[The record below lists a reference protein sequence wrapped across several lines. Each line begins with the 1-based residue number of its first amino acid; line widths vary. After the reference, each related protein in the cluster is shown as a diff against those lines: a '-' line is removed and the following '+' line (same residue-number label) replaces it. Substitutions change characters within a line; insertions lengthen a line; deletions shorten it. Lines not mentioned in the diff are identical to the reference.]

1 MRQLKITHSITS
13 RENDSLEK
21 YLSEIGKIQLITP
34 EEEAV
39 LAKKIRE
46 GDMNALE
53 KLTKANLRFVVS
65 VAKQYQGHGL
75 TLSDLINEGNLGL
88 IKSAQKFDETKGF
101 KFISYAVWWIRQSI
115 MLAIVEH
122 SRLIRLPLNKAGNV
136 SKMNKM
142 SSQFEQEFEREPTS
156 EEIAEVLHL
165 KDNDVKDIIL
175 SNIKHISMDAPLN
188 SDSDEGSMADILPST
203 NEDTPDK
210 SLLNESLKEEIASA
224 LKILAP
230 REAEV
235 LAAYFGI
242 NGFAVM
248 NIDEIAQKFD
258 LSRERVRQIKERA
271 IRRLRKATTSN
282 ILKPYLGA

>member
-1 MRQLKITHSITS
+1 MRQLKITASITS

-21 YLSEIGKIQLITP
+21 YLTEIAKIDLITP
-34 EEEAV
+34 EEEAE
-39 LAKKIRE
+39 LARKIRV
-46 GDMNALE
+46 GDELALD

-75 TLSDLINEGNLGL
+75 TLSDLINEGNVGL
-88 IKSAQKFDETKGF
+88 IKAAKKFDETKGF

-136 SKMNKM
+136 SKVNKAV
-142 SSQFEQEFEREPTS
+142 SAFEQEFEREPTS
-156 EEIAEVLHL
+156 AELAEVLHL
-165 KDNDVKDIIL
+165 KDADVRDIIV
-175 SNIKHISMDAPLN
+175 SNIKHVSMDAPLGG
-188 SDSDEGSMADILPST
+188 DSEDGSMAEFLEDKG
-203 NEDTPDK
+203 EDTPDH
-210 SLLNESLKEEIASA
+210 SLINESLKNEIATA
-224 LKILAP
+224 LKVLSE

-235 LAAYFGI
+235 VAAYFGI
-242 NGFAVM
+242 NGFTAMSV
-248 NIDEIAQKFD
+248 DEIAQKFS

-282 ILKPYLGA
+282 VLKLYLG

>member
-1 MRQLKITHSITS
+1 MRQLKITYSITS

-21 YLSEIGKIQLITP
+21 YLTEIGKIEMITP
-34 EEEAV
+34 EEEAA

-46 GDMNALE
+46 GDEDALD
-53 KLTKANLRFVVS
+53 KLTMANLRFVVS

-75 TLSDLINEGNLGL
+75 TLSDLINEGNVGL
-88 IKSAQKFDETKGF
+88 IKSAKKFDETKGF

-136 SKMNKM
+136 SKMNRM
-142 SSQFEQEFEREPTS
+142 SNQFEQINEREPTA

-165 KDNDVKDIIL
+165 KDGDVKEIIL
-175 SNIKHISMDAPLN
+175 SNIKHVSMDAPLN
-188 SDSDEGSMADILPST
+188 GEFEDGSMADILEDK

-210 SLLNESLKEEIASA
+210 SLINESLKNEIATA
-224 LKILAP
+224 LKVLAP

-235 LAAYFGI
+235 IAAYFGI
-242 NGFAVM
+242 NGFTPM
-248 NIDEIAQKFD
+248 SIDEIAQKFD

-271 IRRLRKATTSN
+271 IRRLRKATTSDF
-282 ILKPYLGA
+282 LKPYLG

>member
-1 MRQLKITHSITS
+1 MRQLKITASITS

-21 YLSEIGKIQLITP
+21 YLTEIAKIDLITP
-34 EEEAV
+34 EEEAE
-39 LAKKIRE
+39 LARKIRV
-46 GDMNALE
+46 GDELALD

-75 TLSDLINEGNLGL
+75 TLSDLINEGNVGL
-88 IKSAQKFDETKGF
+88 IKAAKKFDETKGF

-136 SKMNKM
+136 SKVNKAV
-142 SSQFEQEFEREPTS
+142 SAFEQEFEREPTS
-156 EEIAEVLHL
+156 AELAEVLHL
-165 KDNDVKDIIL
+165 KDADVRDIIV
-175 SNIKHISMDAPLN
+175 SNIKHVSMDAPLGG
-188 SDSDEGSMADILPST
+188 DSEDGSMAEFLEDKG
-203 NEDTPDK
+203 EDTPDH
-210 SLLNESLKEEIASA
+210 SLINESLKNEIATA
-224 LKILAP
+224 LKVLSE

-235 LAAYFGI
+235 VAAYFGI
-242 NGFAVM
+242 NGFTAMSV
-248 NIDEIAQKFD
+248 DEIAQKFS

-282 ILKPYLGA
+282 VLKLY

>member
-1 MRQLKITHSITS
+1 MRQLKISHSITS

-21 YLSEIGKIQLITP
+21 YLTEIGKIEMITP
-34 EEEAV
+34 EEEAM

-46 GDMNALE
+46 GDEDALD
-53 KLTKANLRFVVS
+53 KLTMANLRFVVS

-75 TLSDLINEGNLGL
+75 TLSDLINEGNVGL
-88 IKSAQKFDETKGF
+88 IKSAKKFDETKGF

-136 SKMNKM
+136 SKMNRM
-142 SSQFEQEFEREPTS
+142 SNQFEQINEREPTA

-165 KDNDVKDIIL
+165 KDSDVKEIIL

-188 SDSDEGSMADILPST
+188 GEFEDGSMADILEDK

-210 SLLNESLKEEIASA
+210 SLINESLKNEIATA
-224 LKILAP
+224 LKLLAP

-235 LAAYFGI
+235 IAAYFGI
-242 NGFAVM
+242 NGYTAM
-248 NIDEIAQKFD
+248 SIDEIAHKFD

-271 IRRLRKATTSN
+271 IRRLRKATTSDF
-282 ILKPYLGA
+282 LKPYLG

>member
-21 YLSEIGKIQLITP
+21 YLTEIGKIDMITP

-46 GDMNALE
+46 GDEHALD
-53 KLTKANLRFVVS
+53 KLTRANLRFVVS

-75 TLSDLINEGNLGL
+75 TLSDLINEGNVGL
-88 IKSAQKFDETKGF
+88 IKSAKKFDETKGF

-142 SSQFEQEFEREPTS
+142 SSEFEQLNEREPTS

-165 KDNDVKDIIL
+165 KDADVKDIIL
-175 SNIKHISMDAPLN
+175 GNIRHVSMDAPLN
-188 SDSDEGSMADILPST
+188 SNSEDGSMADILEDK

-210 SLLNESLKEEIASA
+210 SLINESLKNEIATA

-235 LAAYFGI
+235 IAAYFGI
-242 NGFAVM
+242 NGFTAM
-248 NIDEIAQKFD
+248 SIDEIAHKFD

-271 IRRLRKATTSN
+271 IRRLRKATTSDF
-282 ILKPYLGA
+282 LKPYLG

>member
-1 MRQLKITHSITS
+1 MRQLKITASITS

-21 YLSEIGKIQLITP
+21 YLTEIAKIDLITP
-34 EEEAV
+34 EEEAE
-39 LAKKIRE
+39 LARKIRV
-46 GDMNALE
+46 GDELAFD

-75 TLSDLINEGNLGL
+75 TLSDLINEGNVGL
-88 IKSAQKFDETKGF
+88 IKAAKKFDETKGF

-136 SKMNKM
+136 SKVNKAV
-142 SSQFEQEFEREPTS
+142 SAFEQEFEREPTS
-156 EEIAEVLHL
+156 AELAEVLHL
-165 KDNDVKDIIL
+165 KDADVRDIIV
-175 SNIKHISMDAPLN
+175 SNIKHVSMDAPLGG
-188 SDSDEGSMADILPST
+188 DSEDGSMAEILEDKG
-203 NEDTPDK
+203 EDTPDH
-210 SLLNESLKEEIASA
+210 SLINESLKNEIATA
-224 LKILAP
+224 LKVLSE

-235 LAAYFGI
+235 VAAYFGI
-242 NGFAVM
+242 NGFTAMSV
-248 NIDEIAQKFD
+248 DEIAQKFS

-282 ILKPYLGA
+282 VLKLYLG

>member
-21 YLSEIGKIQLITP
+21 YLTEIGKIDLITP

-46 GDMNALE
+46 GDEDALD
-53 KLTKANLRFVVS
+53 KLTMANLRFVVS

-75 TLSDLINEGNLGL
+75 TLSDLINEGNVGL
-88 IKSAQKFDETKGF
+88 IKSAKKFDETKGF

-136 SKMNKM
+136 SKMTKM
-142 SSQFEQEFEREPTS
+142 SNQFEQINEREPTS

-165 KDNDVKDIIL
+165 KDNDVKEIIL
-175 SNIKHISMDAPLN
+175 SNIKHVSMDAPLN
-188 SDSDEGSMADILPST
+188 GEFEDGSMADILADK

-210 SLLNESLKEEIASA
+210 SLINESLKNEIATA
-224 LKILAP
+224 LKVLAP

-235 LAAYFGI
+235 IAAYFGI
-242 NGFAVM
+242 NGFTAM
-248 NIDEIAQKFD
+248 SIDEIAHKFD

-271 IRRLRKATTSN
+271 IRRLRKATTSDF
-282 ILKPYLGA
+282 LKPYLG

>member
-1 MRQLKITHSITS
+1 MRQLKITASITS

-21 YLSEIGKIQLITP
+21 YLTEIAKIDIITP
-34 EEEAV
+34 EEEAE
-39 LAKKIRE
+39 LARKIRV
-46 GDMNALE
+46 GDELALD

-75 TLSDLINEGNLGL
+75 TLSDLINEGNVGL
-88 IKSAQKFDETKGF
+88 IKAAKKFDETKGF

-136 SKMNKM
+136 SKVNKAV
-142 SSQFEQEFEREPTS
+142 SAFEQEFEREPTS
-156 EEIAEVLHL
+156 AELAEVLHL
-165 KDNDVKDIIL
+165 KDADVRDIIV
-175 SNIKHISMDAPLN
+175 SNIKHVSMDAPLGG
-188 SDSDEGSMADILPST
+188 DSEDGSMAEFLEDKG
-203 NEDTPDK
+203 EDTPDH
-210 SLLNESLKEEIASA
+210 SLINESLKNEIATA
-224 LKILAP
+224 LKVLSE

-235 LAAYFGI
+235 VAAYFGI
-242 NGFAVM
+242 NGFTAMSV
-248 NIDEIAQKFD
+248 DEIAQKFS

-282 ILKPYLGA
+282 VLKLYLG

>member
-1 MRQLKITHSITS
+1 MRQLKITASITS

-21 YLSEIGKIQLITP
+21 YLTEIAKIDLITP
-34 EEEAV
+34 EEEAE
-39 LAKKIRE
+39 LARKIRV
-46 GDMNALE
+46 GDELALD

-75 TLSDLINEGNLGL
+75 TLSDLINEGNVGL
-88 IKSAQKFDETKGF
+88 IKAAKKFDETKGF

-136 SKMNKM
+136 SKVNKAV
-142 SSQFEQEFEREPTS
+142 SAFEQEFEREPTS
-156 EEIAEVLHL
+156 AELAEVLHL
-165 KDNDVKDIIL
+165 KDADVRDIIV
-175 SNIKHISMDAPLN
+175 SNIKHVSMDAPLGG
-188 SDSDEGSMADILPST
+188 DSEDGSMAEILEDKG
-203 NEDTPDK
+203 EDTPDH
-210 SLLNESLKEEIASA
+210 SLINESLKNEIATA
-224 LKILAP
+224 LKVLSE

-235 LAAYFGI
+235 VAAYFGI
-242 NGFAVM
+242 NGFTAMSV
-248 NIDEIAQKFD
+248 DEIAQKFS

-282 ILKPYLGA
+282 VLKLYLG

>member
-1 MRQLKITHSITS
+1 MRQLKITASITS

-21 YLSEIGKIQLITP
+21 YLSEIAKLSMITP
-34 EEEAV
+34 EEEAI
-39 LAKKIRE
+39 LAKQIRN
-46 GDMNALE
+46 GDEAALD

-75 TLSDLINEGNLGL
+75 TLSDLINEGNVGL
-88 IKSAQKFDETKGF
+88 IKAAKKFDETKGF

-136 SKMNKM
+136 SKLNKAV
-142 SSQFEQEFEREPTS
+142 SAFEQEFEREPTS
-156 EEIAEVLHL
+156 EELAEVLHL
-165 KDNDVKDIIL
+165 KDADVKDIIV
-175 SNIKHISMDAPLN
+175 SNIKHVSMDAPLG
-188 SDSDEGSMADILPST
+188 SDGEDGSMAEILQDKG
-203 NEDTPDK
+203 EDTPDH
-210 SLLNESLKEEIASA
+210 SLINESLKNEIATA
-224 LKILAP
+224 LKVLSE

-235 LAAYFGI
+235 VAAYYGI
-242 NGFAVM
+242 NGFAAMSV
-248 NIDEIAQKFD
+248 DEIAQKFN

-282 ILKPYLGA
+282 VLKLYLG

>member
-21 YLSEIGKIQLITP
+21 YLTEISKIDMITA

-46 GDMNALE
+46 GDEHALD
-53 KLTKANLRFVVS
+53 KLTRANLRFVVS

-75 TLSDLINEGNLGL
+75 TLSDLINEGNVGL
-88 IKSAQKFDETKGF
+88 IKSAKKFDETKGF

-142 SSQFEQEFEREPTS
+142 SSEFEQLNEREPTS

-165 KDNDVKDIIL
+165 KDGDVKDIIL

-188 SDSDEGSMADILPST
+188 SDYEDGSMADILQDK

-210 SLLNESLKEEIASA
+210 SLINESLKNEIASA

-235 LAAYFGI
+235 IAAYFGI
-242 NGFAVM
+242 NGFTAM
-248 NIDEIAQKFD
+248 SIDEIAQKFD

-271 IRRLRKATTSN
+271 IRRLRKATTSDF
-282 ILKPYLGA
+282 LKPYLG

>member
-1 MRQLKITHSITS
+1 MRQLKITYSITS

-21 YLSEIGKIQLITP
+21 YLTEIGKIDMITP

-46 GDMNALE
+46 GDEDALD
-53 KLTKANLRFVVS
+53 KLTMANLRFVVS

-75 TLSDLINEGNLGL
+75 TLSDLINEGNVGL
-88 IKSAQKFDETKGF
+88 IKSAKKFDETKGF

-136 SKMNKM
+136 SKMNRM
-142 SSQFEQEFEREPTS
+142 SNQFEQINEREPTA

-165 KDNDVKDIIL
+165 KDGDVKEIIL
-175 SNIKHISMDAPLN
+175 SNIKHISMDAPLTGEFE
-188 SDSDEGSMADILPST
+188 DGSMADILEDK

-210 SLLNESLKEEIASA
+210 SLINESLKNEIATA
-224 LKILAP
+224 LKVLAP

-235 LAAYFGI
+235 IAAYFGI
-242 NGFAVM
+242 NGFTPM
-248 NIDEIAQKFD
+248 SIDEIAQKFD

-271 IRRLRKATTSN
+271 IRRLRKATTSDF
-282 ILKPYLGA
+282 LKPYLG

>member
-1 MRQLKITHSITS
+1 MRQLKITASITS

-21 YLSEIGKIQLITP
+21 YLTEIAKIDLITT
-34 EEEAV
+34 EEGAE
-39 LAKKIRE
+39 LARKIRV
-46 GDMNALE
+46 GDELALD

-75 TLSDLINEGNLGL
+75 TLSDLINEGNVGL
-88 IKSAQKFDETKGF
+88 IKAAKKFDETKGF

-136 SKMNKM
+136 SKVNKAV
-142 SSQFEQEFEREPTS
+142 SAFEQEFEREPTS
-156 EEIAEVLHL
+156 AELAEVLHL
-165 KDNDVKDIIL
+165 KDADVRDIIV
-175 SNIKHISMDAPLN
+175 SNIKHVSMDAPLGG
-188 SDSDEGSMADILPST
+188 DSEDGSMAEILEDKG
-203 NEDTPDK
+203 EDTPDH
-210 SLLNESLKEEIASA
+210 SLINESLKNEIATA
-224 LKILAP
+224 LKVLSE

-235 LAAYFGI
+235 VAAYFGI
-242 NGFAVM
+242 NGFTAMSV
-248 NIDEIAQKFD
+248 DEIAQKFS

-282 ILKPYLGA
+282 VLKLYLG

>member
-21 YLSEIGKIQLITP
+21 YLTEIGKIGMITP

-46 GDMNALE
+46 GDEDALD
-53 KLTKANLRFVVS
+53 KLTMANLRFVVS

-75 TLSDLINEGNLGL
+75 TLSDLINEGNVGL
-88 IKSAQKFDETKGF
+88 IKSAKKFDETKGF

-142 SSQFEQEFEREPTS
+142 SNQFEQLNEREPTS

-165 KDNDVKDIIL
+165 KDSDVKEIIL
-175 SNIKHISMDAPLN
+175 SNIKHVSMDAPLN
-188 SDSDEGSMADILPST
+188 GDNEDGSMADILT
-203 NEDTPDK
+203 DQNEDTPDK
-210 SLLNESLKEEIASA
+210 SLINESLKNEIATA
-224 LKILAP
+224 LKVLAP

-235 LAAYFGI
+235 IAAYFGI
-242 NGFAVM
+242 NGYTAM
-248 NIDEIAQKFD
+248 SIDEIAQKFE

-271 IRRLRKATTSN
+271 IRRLRKATTSDF
-282 ILKPYLGA
+282 LKPYLG

>member
-1 MRQLKITHSITS
+1 MRQLKITASITS

-21 YLSEIGKIQLITP
+21 YLTEIAKIDLITP
-34 EEEAV
+34 EEEAE
-39 LAKKIRE
+39 LARKIRV
-46 GDMNALE
+46 GDELALD

-75 TLSDLINEGNLGL
+75 TLSDLINEGNVGL
-88 IKSAQKFDETKGF
+88 IKAAKKFDETKGF

-136 SKMNKM
+136 SKVNKAV
-142 SSQFEQEFEREPTS
+142 SAFEQEFEREPTS
-156 EEIAEVLHL
+156 AELAEVLHL
-165 KDNDVKDIIL
+165 KDADVRDIIV
-175 SNIKHISMDAPLN
+175 SNIKHVSMDAPLGG
-188 SDSDEGSMADILPST
+188 DSEDGSMAEFLEDKG
-203 NEDTPDK
+203 EDTPDH
-210 SLLNESLKEEIASA
+210 SLINESLKNEIATA
-224 LKILAP
+224 LKVLSE

-235 LAAYFGI
+235 VAAYFGI
-242 NGFAVM
+242 NGFTAMSV
-248 NIDEIAQKFD
+248 DEIAQKFN

-282 ILKPYLGA
+282 VLKLYLG

>member
-1 MRQLKITHSITS
+1 MRQIKITHSITS

-21 YLSEIGKIQLITP
+21 YLAEIAKIDMITP

-46 GDMNALE
+46 GSVEALD

-75 TLSDLINEGNLGL
+75 TLSDLINEGNVGL
-88 IKSAQKFDETKGF
+88 IKAARKFDETKGF

-136 SKMNKM
+136 SKVNRIT
-142 SSQFEQEFEREPTS
+142 SQFEQMYEREPTS

-165 KDNDVKDIIL
+165 KDADVKDIIM
-175 SNIKHISMDAPLN
+175 SNIKHVSMDAPLGN
-188 SDSDEGSMADILPST
+188 ETEDGSMADVL
-203 NEDTPDK
+203 EDVDEDAPDK
-210 SLLNESLKEEIASA
+210 SLLDESLKNEIAMA
-224 LKILAP
+224 MKILTE
-230 REAEV
+230 REAQV
-235 LAAYFGI
+235 IAAYFGI
-242 NGFAVM
+242 NGLPSM
-248 NIDEIAQKFD
+248 NIDEIANKFG
-258 LSRERVRQIKERA
+258 LSRERVRQIKERGL
-271 IRRLRKATTSN
+271 RRLRKATTSTE
-282 ILKPYLGA
+282 LKPYLG

>member
-1 MRQLKITHSITS
+1 MRQLKITYSITS

-21 YLSEIGKIQLITP
+21 YLTEIGKIDMITP

-46 GDMNALE
+46 GDEDALD
-53 KLTKANLRFVVS
+53 KLTMANLRFVVS

-75 TLSDLINEGNLGL
+75 TLSDLINEGNVGL
-88 IKSAQKFDETKGF
+88 IKSAKKFDETKGF

-136 SKMNKM
+136 SKMNRM
-142 SSQFEQEFEREPTS
+142 SNQFEQINEREPTA

-165 KDNDVKDIIL
+165 KDGDVKEIIL

-188 SDSDEGSMADILPST
+188 GEFEDGSMADILEDK

-210 SLLNESLKEEIASA
+210 SLINESLKNEIATA
-224 LKILAP
+224 LKVLAP

-235 LAAYFGI
+235 IAAYFGI
-242 NGFAVM
+242 NGFTAM
-248 NIDEIAQKFD
+248 SIDEIAHKFD

-271 IRRLRKATTSN
+271 IRRLRKATTSDF
-282 ILKPYLGA
+282 LKPYLG

>member
-1 MRQLKITHSITS
+1 MRQLKITYSITS

-21 YLSEIGKIQLITP
+21 YLTEIGKIDMITP

-46 GDMNALE
+46 GDEDALD
-53 KLTKANLRFVVS
+53 KLTMANLRFVVS

-75 TLSDLINEGNLGL
+75 TLSDLINEGNVGL
-88 IKSAQKFDETKGF
+88 IKSAKKFDETKGF
-101 KFISYAVWWIRQSI
+101 KFISYAVWWISQSI

-136 SKMNKM
+136 SKMNRM
-142 SSQFEQEFEREPTS
+142 SNQFEQINEREPTA

-165 KDNDVKDIIL
+165 KDGDVKEIIL

-188 SDSDEGSMADILPST
+188 GEFEDGSMADILEDK

-210 SLLNESLKEEIASA
+210 SLINESLKNEIATA
-224 LKILAP
+224 LKVLAP

-235 LAAYFGI
+235 IAAYFGI
-242 NGFAVM
+242 NGFTPM
-248 NIDEIAQKFD
+248 SIDEIAQKFD

-271 IRRLRKATTSN
+271 IRRLRKATTSDF
-282 ILKPYLGA
+282 LKQYLG

>member
-1 MRQLKITHSITS
+1 MRQLKITYSITS

-21 YLSEIGKIQLITP
+21 YLTEIGKIDMITP

-46 GDMNALE
+46 GDEDALD
-53 KLTKANLRFVVS
+53 KLTMANLRFVVS

-75 TLSDLINEGNLGL
+75 TLSDLINEGNVGL
-88 IKSAQKFDETKGF
+88 IKSAKKFDETKGF

-136 SKMNKM
+136 SKMNRM
-142 SSQFEQEFEREPTS
+142 SNQFEQINEREPTA
-156 EEIAEVLHL
+156 EERAEVLHL
-165 KDNDVKDIIL
+165 KDGDVKEIIL

-188 SDSDEGSMADILPST
+188 GEFEDGSMADILEDK

-210 SLLNESLKEEIASA
+210 SLINESLKNEIATA
-224 LKILAP
+224 LKVLAP

-235 LAAYFGI
+235 IAAYFGI
-242 NGFAVM
+242 NGFTPM
-248 NIDEIAQKFD
+248 SIDEIAQKFD

-271 IRRLRKATTSN
+271 IRRLRKATTSDF
-282 ILKPYLGA
+282 LKPYLG

>member
-1 MRQLKITHSITS
+1 MRQLKITASITS

-21 YLSEIGKIQLITP
+21 YLSEIGKIDMITP
-34 EEEAV
+34 EEEAI

-46 GDMNALE
+46 GDEEALD

-75 TLSDLINEGNLGL
+75 TLSDLINEGNVGL
-88 IKSAQKFDETKGF
+88 IKSAKKFDETKGF

-136 SKMNKM
+136 SKVNKAV
-142 SSQFEQEFEREPTS
+142 SAFEQEFEREPTS
-156 EEIAEVLHL
+156 EELAEVLHL
-165 KDNDVKDIIL
+165 KDADVRDIIK
-175 SNIKHISMDAPLN
+175 SNIKHISMDAPLGGEGE
-188 SDSDEGSMADILPST
+188 DGSMADVLADVG
-203 NEDTPDK
+203 EDTPDH
-210 SLLNESLKEEIASA
+210 SLITESLKNEISTA
-224 LKILAP
+224 LKVLSE

-235 LAAYFGI
+235 VAAFFGI
-242 NGFAVM
+242 NGFPMMSV
-248 NIDEIAQKFD
+248 DEIAQKFN

-271 IRRLRKATTSN
+271 IRRLRKATTSEV
-282 ILKPYLGA
+282 LKPYLG

>member
-1 MRQLKITHSITS
+1 MRQLKISHSITS

-21 YLSEIGKIQLITP
+21 YLTEIGKIEMITP
-34 EEEAV
+34 EEEAM

-46 GDMNALE
+46 GDEEALD
-53 KLTKANLRFVVS
+53 KLTMANLRFVVS

-75 TLSDLINEGNLGL
+75 TLSDLINEGNVGL
-88 IKSAQKFDETKGF
+88 IKSAKKFDETKGF

-136 SKMNKM
+136 SKMNRM
-142 SSQFEQEFEREPTS
+142 SNQFEQINEREPTA
-156 EEIAEVLHL
+156 EEIAEDLHL
-165 KDNDVKDIIL
+165 KDSDVKEIIL
-175 SNIKHISMDAPLN
+175 SNIKHVSMDAPLN
-188 SDSDEGSMADILPST
+188 GEFEDGSMADILEDK

-210 SLLNESLKEEIASA
+210 SLINESLKNEIATA
-224 LKILAP
+224 LKVLAP

-235 LAAYFGI
+235 IAAYFGI
-242 NGFAVM
+242 NGFTPM
-248 NIDEIAQKFD
+248 SIDEIAQKFD

-271 IRRLRKATTSN
+271 IRRLRKATTSDF
-282 ILKPYLGA
+282 LKPYLG

>member
-1 MRQLKITHSITS
+1 MRQLKITASITS

-21 YLSEIGKIQLITP
+21 YLSEIAKIDMITP
-34 EEEAV
+34 EEEAT

-46 GDMNALE
+46 GDEEALD

-75 TLSDLINEGNLGL
+75 TLSDLINEGNVGL
-88 IKSAQKFDETKGF
+88 IKSAKKFDETKGF

-136 SKMNKM
+136 SKVNKAV
-142 SSQFEQEFEREPTS
+142 SAFEQEFEREPTS
-156 EEIAEVLHL
+156 EELAEVLHL
-165 KDNDVKDIIL
+165 KDADVRDIIK
-175 SNIKHISMDAPLN
+175 SNIKHISMDAPLGGEGE
-188 SDSDEGSMADILPST
+188 DGSMADVLADVG
-203 NEDTPDK
+203 EDTPDH
-210 SLLNESLKEEIASA
+210 SLITESLKNEISTA
-224 LKILAP
+224 LKVLSE

-235 LAAYFGI
+235 VAAFFGI
-242 NGFAVM
+242 NGFPMMSV
-248 NIDEIAQKFD
+248 DEIAQKFN

-271 IRRLRKATTSN
+271 IRRLRKATTSEV
-282 ILKPYLGA
+282 LKPYLG

>member
-1 MRQLKITHSITS
+1 MRQLKISHSITS

-21 YLSEIGKIQLITP
+21 YLTEIGKIEMITP
-34 EEEAV
+34 EEEAM

-46 GDMNALE
+46 GDEEALD
-53 KLTKANLRFVVS
+53 KLTMANLRFVVS

-75 TLSDLINEGNLGL
+75 TLSDLINEGNVGL
-88 IKSAQKFDETKGF
+88 IKSAKKFDETKGF

-136 SKMNKM
+136 SKMNRM
-142 SSQFEQEFEREPTS
+142 SNQFEQINEREPTA

-165 KDNDVKDIIL
+165 KDSDVKEIIL
-175 SNIKHISMDAPLN
+175 SNIKHVSMDAPLN
-188 SDSDEGSMADILPST
+188 GEFEDGSMADILEDK

-210 SLLNESLKEEIASA
+210 SLINESLKNEIATA
-224 LKILAP
+224 LKVLAP

-235 LAAYFGI
+235 IAAYFGI
-242 NGFAVM
+242 NGFTPM
-248 NIDEIAQKFD
+248 SIDEIAQKFD

-271 IRRLRKATTSN
+271 IRRLRKATTSDF
-282 ILKPYLGA
+282 LKPYLG

>member
-1 MRQLKITHSITS
+1 MRQLKITASITS

-21 YLSEIGKIQLITP
+21 YLSEIGKIDMITP
-34 EEEAV
+34 EEEAT

-46 GDMNALE
+46 GDEEALD

-75 TLSDLINEGNLGL
+75 TLSDLINEGNVGL
-88 IKSAQKFDETKGF
+88 IKSAKKFDETKGF

-136 SKMNKM
+136 SKVNKAV
-142 SSQFEQEFEREPTS
+142 SAFEQEFEREPTS
-156 EEIAEVLHL
+156 EELAEVLHL
-165 KDNDVKDIIL
+165 KDADVRDIIK
-175 SNIKHISMDAPLN
+175 SNIKHISMDAPLGGEGE
-188 SDSDEGSMADILPST
+188 DGSMADVLADAG
-203 NEDTPDK
+203 EDTPDH
-210 SLLNESLKEEIASA
+210 SLITESLKNEISTA
-224 LKILAP
+224 LKVLSE

-235 LAAYFGI
+235 VAAFFGI
-242 NGFAVM
+242 NGFPMMSV
-248 NIDEIAQKFD
+248 DEIAQKFN

-271 IRRLRKATTSN
+271 IRRLRKATTSEV
-282 ILKPYLGA
+282 LKPYLG

>member
-1 MRQLKITHSITS
+1 MRQLKITASITS

-21 YLSEIGKIQLITP
+21 YLTEIAKIDLITP
-34 EEEAV
+34 EEEAE
-39 LAKKIRE
+39 LARKIRE
-46 GDMNALE
+46 GDELALD

-75 TLSDLINEGNLGL
+75 TLSDLINEGNVGL
-88 IKSAQKFDETKGF
+88 IKAAKKFDETKGF

-136 SKMNKM
+136 SKVNKAV
-142 SSQFEQEFEREPTS
+142 SAFEQEFEREPTS
-156 EEIAEVLHL
+156 AELAEVLHL
-165 KDNDVKDIIL
+165 KDADVRDIIV
-175 SNIKHISMDAPLN
+175 SNIKHVSMDAPLGG
-188 SDSDEGSMADILPST
+188 DSEDGSMAEFLEDKG
-203 NEDTPDK
+203 EDTPDH
-210 SLLNESLKEEIASA
+210 SLINESLKNEIATA
-224 LKILAP
+224 LKVLSE

-235 LAAYFGI
+235 VAAYFGI
-242 NGFAVM
+242 NGFTAMSV
-248 NIDEIAQKFD
+248 DEIAQKFN

-282 ILKPYLGA
+282 VLKLYLG

>member
-1 MRQLKITHSITS
+1 MRQIKITHSITS

-21 YLSEIGKIQLITP
+21 YLTEIGKIELITP

-46 GDMNALE
+46 GDEAALD
-53 KLTKANLRFVVS
+53 KLTMANLRFVVS

-75 TLSDLINEGNLGL
+75 TLSDLINEGNVGL
-88 IKSAQKFDETKGF
+88 IKSAKKFDETKGF

-136 SKMNKM
+136 SKMNRM
-142 SSQFEQEFEREPTS
+142 SNQFEQINEREPTA

-165 KDNDVKDIIL
+165 KDGDVKEIIL
-175 SNIKHISMDAPLN
+175 SNIKHVSMDAPLN
-188 SDSDEGSMADILPST
+188 GEFEDGSMADILADK

-210 SLLNESLKEEIASA
+210 SLINESLKNEIATA

-235 LAAYFGI
+235 IAAYFGI
-242 NGFAVM
+242 NGYAAM
-248 NIDEIAQKFD
+248 SIDEIAHKFD

-271 IRRLRKATTSN
+271 IRRLRKATTSDF
-282 ILKPYLGA
+282 LKPYLG